1 MPGCGPLSSSTRTP
15 GSGGNSAPRGGTT
28 SAARSMRS
36 VSVTP
41 SLLCKYQTTFV
52 LLESYNEAVT
62 FSSGKGLAHTLA
74 RRAGFLLQT
83 GEHMLALRD
92 LHLGARTENKPRKQN
107 IVKGNYIFSSWIRLS
122 WEWVTW
128 RANGSSQLRQCQG
141 FEGGEELGEKICK
154 QVRKR

>member
-1 MPGCGPLSSSTRTP
+1 MK
-15 GSGGNSAPRGGTT
+15 
-28 SAARSMRS
+28 S

-41 SLLCKYQTTFV
+41 SLLCKHQTTFL

-92 LHLGARTENKPRKQN
+92 LHLGENREQTAERKYLYKH
-107 IVKGNYIFSSWIRLS
+107 I
-122 WEWVTW
+122 
-128 RANGSSQLRQCQG
+128 
-141 FEGGEELGEKICK
+141 
-154 QVRKR
+154 

>member
-92 LHLGARTENKPRKQN
+92 LHLGARTENRQRKQN
-107 IVKGNYIFSSWIRLS
+107 IFKGTIYLALEYGCLENELLDGLMDHHNCGNVKDLKVGKS
-122 WEWVTW
+122 WEKKYAS
-128 RANGSSQLRQCQG
+128 R
-141 FEGGEELGEKICK
+141 
-154 QVRKR
+154 